1 MGNSNLIRIFS
12 NYFGKIW
19 NFLSIFLLTPVYIY
33 YLDIDSYAVIAF
45 YTLVI
50 SIITLADAG
59 VASAVTREFSLN
71 NGKDYKYNILK
82 KIEKIGN
89 QKCKT

>member
-45 YTLVI
+45 YTLII

-59 VASAVTREFSLN
+59 VASAVTRENFHLIM
-71 NGKDYKYNILK
+71 GKTISIIYLK
-82 KIEKIGN
+82 K
-89 QKCKT
+89 